1 MHNASRPTRIE
12 GIEGTMTA
20 DEGWRSEVVIMGAVG
35 AVALILAAK
44 VVPARRP
51 SRGLVRRL
59 DRTDRR
65 NTLAAYLR
73 EHLTGSDAATR
84 VVARL
89 RRTHEGTREGTLFRR
104 LHEEFQEEREIVR
117 GLLADQGF
125 SPRSI
130 KRLAGQLGGLLFQSA
145 GDGLRGDPALF
156 RTLEALA
163 IGVQGKRCLWR
174 TLQTLGHELS
184 RFEPQRFTRLESR
197 AAAQWEAIEECR
209 RRLVPLTLAP
219 AGKQH

>member
-1 MHNASRPTRIE
+1 
-12 GIEGTMTA
+12 MTV
-20 DEGWRSEVVIMGAVG
+20 DDGWRSELVVMGAVG
-35 AVALILAAK
+35 AVALVLAARA
-44 VVPARRP
+44 VPAWRP
-51 SRGLVRRL
+51 SRGLVRRV

-65 NTLAAYLR
+65 GNLAAYLR

-89 RRTHEGTREGTLFRR
+89 RHTHEGTREGALFRR

-117 GLLADQGF
+117 GLLTDQGF
-125 SPRSI
+125 SPRSV
-130 KRLAGQLGGLLFQSA
+130 KRIAGQLGGLLFQNA
-145 GDGLRGDPALF
+145 GDGARGDPALF

-174 TLQTLGHELS
+174 TLQTLGHELC
-184 RFEPQRFTRLESR
+184 RFEPQRFPRLESQ

-209 RRLVPLTLAP
+209 RVLVPLTLAP
-219 AGKQH
+219 RANQS